1 MHMFVLRVDSLYPL
15 FERFLFL
22 AGLEGLGKK
31 KLQNEGPMQ
40 LEVYI
45 MDLVFSWHELTRLR
59 EKEFRASNIDL
70 GLILHP
76 IRYRVCV
83 IVSSKDSSGCGEAL
97 IHGCLL
103 RILYFL
109 TFL

>member
-1 MHMFVLRVDSLYPL
+1 
-15 FERFLFL
+15 
-22 AGLEGLGKK
+22 
-31 KLQNEGPMQ
+31 

-45 MDLVFSWHELTRLR
+45 MDLVFSWHELTRRR

-83 IVSSKDSSGCGEAL
+83 IVSSKDSSGCGEVL